1 MSKLYRS
8 RRDKMVTGLCGGLS
22 DLIGM
27 DSTLLRIL
35 FIVTV
40 FFTKRHHLVHLL
52 HRRSRRTEGTKP
64 RLIIHTA
71 QRAQAVT
78 TAASRATEL
87 TATEAITEETAT
99 TTTTAHPLTQ
109 EADTTIRLMAADPA
123 EDFPPRRPTWT
134 P

>member
-40 FFTKRHHLVHLL
+40 FFTAWHHLVHLL
-52 HRRSRRTEGTKP
+52 HRRSRRTEGAGSA
-64 RLIIHTA
+64 L
-71 QRAQAVT
+71 
-78 TAASRATEL
+78 
-87 TATEAITEETAT
+87 
-99 TTTTAHPLTQ
+99 
-109 EADTTIRLMAADPA
+109 
-123 EDFPPRRPTWT
+123 
-134 P
+134 